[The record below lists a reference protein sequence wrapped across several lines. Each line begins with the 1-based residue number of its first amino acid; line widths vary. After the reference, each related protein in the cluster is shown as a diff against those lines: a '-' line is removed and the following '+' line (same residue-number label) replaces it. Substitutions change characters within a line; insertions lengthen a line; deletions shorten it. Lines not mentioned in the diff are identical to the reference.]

1 MQKAR
6 ANLHLEWATA
16 TALGKEDQLGSPILG
31 KEREVYQLRQGA
43 LSQHSQP
50 LFRWQVNP
58 AFQEMD
64 KAFAKAEVCG
74 QGQDVP
80 YYFTSTQAFQ
90 KARVADSL
98 NHHLPRMGTLG
109 MGMTDFINSK
119 ILRTADL
126 PQPPVIN
133 PPFPPVRKKLQWWIN
148 AQTPPLTS

>member
-1 MQKAR
+1 MPKAR
-6 ANLHLEWATA
+6 ASLHLEWATA

-80 YYFTSTQAFQ
+80 FTSPLH
-90 KARVADSL
+90 R
-98 NHHLPRMGTLG
+98 
-109 MGMTDFINSK
+109 
-119 ILRTADL
+119 
-126 PQPPVIN
+126 
-133 PPFPPVRKKLQWWIN
+133 PFNKPGCQ
-148 AQTPPLTS
+148 SH